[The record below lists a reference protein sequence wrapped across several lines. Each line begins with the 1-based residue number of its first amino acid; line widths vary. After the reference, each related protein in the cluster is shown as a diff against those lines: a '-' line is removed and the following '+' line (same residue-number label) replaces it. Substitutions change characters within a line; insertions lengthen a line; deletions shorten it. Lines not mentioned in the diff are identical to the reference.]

1 MLTQIKT
8 ISYKFVLYIFN
19 NWITYIPLHIVR
31 NFFINILV
39 NKVGNNCSFLM
50 GLKLRNPRNIII
62 GNNVITNRDVMLDGR
77 GAKIRIGNNT
87 DIAQETNIWT
97 LEHDVNDD
105 YHASSGGD
113 VIIEDYV
120 WIASRATILPN
131 VLIGKGAVIA
141 SCALVSK
148 DIEAYSIVAGVPAQR
163 IGTRNSKLLYKSFH
177 RPYFE

>member
-1 MLTQIKT
+1 
-8 ISYKFVLYIFN
+8 
-19 NWITYIPLHIVR
+19 
-31 NFFINILV
+31 
-39 NKVGNNCSFLM
+39 
-50 GLKLRNPRNIII
+50 
-62 GNNVITNRDVMLDGR
+62 MLDGR

-141 SCALVSK
+141 SCALASK

-163 IGTRNSKLLYKSFH
+163 IGTRNSKSLYKSFH